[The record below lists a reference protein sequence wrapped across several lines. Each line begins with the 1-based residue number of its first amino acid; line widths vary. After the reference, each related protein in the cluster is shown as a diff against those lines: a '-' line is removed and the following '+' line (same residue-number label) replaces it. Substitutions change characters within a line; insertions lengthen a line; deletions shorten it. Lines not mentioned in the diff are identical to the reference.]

1 MKVKVRTGDSLEYY
15 GQLFM
20 LPLQLL
26 RDANHLTNHSILEK
40 GQTIR
45 IPGFE
50 LETRTIGTNDAF
62 WKLALH
68 YNLSIDALLLVNQKR
83 NPNSFEHGEIVYIPK
98 RIIKPLIQGQTFY
111 DSVQLETD
119 IKKLVQVYPF
129 VSTSTIG
136 KSVRGNPIHELR
148 FGKGNIKI
156 HFNASFHAN
165 EWITTPILLQLVNTF
180 LLALTNQKVI
190 RGIDIQSLYNRVD
203 VSIVPMV
210 NPDGVD
216 LVLHGPLENEAEDVV
231 KYNDGSDN
239 FVGWKAN
246 IRGVDLNN
254 QFPAKWE
261 IEKERKIPKSPSS
274 RDFPGNSPLTEPE
287 AIAMAQLAKEREF
300 HRLLAFHTQ
309 GEEFY
314 WGYEGLEPRESY
326 AMAKE
331 FERVSGYRSVQ
342 YIDSHAGYKDWF
354 IQEFKQAGFTIE
366 LGKGINPLPLSQ
378 YKKIYHEMLGIFLA
392 AMYV

>member
-1 MKVKVRTGDSLEYY
+1 MKVKVRTGDTLDYY

-26 RDANHLTNHSILEK
+26 QDANKLTNHTILEK
-40 GQTIR
+40 GQTIM

-62 WKLALH
+62 WKIALH

-83 NPNSFEHGEIVYIPK
+83 NPNSFEQGEMVYIPK
-98 RIIKPLIQGQTFY
+98 RIVKPIIHGQTFY
-111 DSVQLETD
+111 DSVQLESD

-148 FGKGNIKI
+148 FGKGNIKL

-180 LLALTNQKVI
+180 LLALTNKKMI
-190 RGIDIQSLYNRVD
+190 RGIDIPTLYNRVD

-216 LVLHGPLENEAEDVV
+216 LVLHGPLENELEEVI
-231 KYNDGSDN
+231 KYNEGSDD

-261 IEKERKIPKSPSS
+261 IEKERKIPKSPAS

-366 LGKGINPLPLSQ
+366 LGKGINPIPLSQ